1 MGMNG
6 EYRSAKTATATAVD
20 CGLVR
25 GQLERLIAHP
35 LFSQSRRYSNLL
47 RYLVEETLEGHSD
60 RLKERT
66 VGIDVFG
73 RTPSYDTTA
82 DPVVRTTAAQLRHRI
97 ARYYAQPGHESEI
110 RILLPPGAYVPEFL
124 DPTEQTAP
132 QNGSA
137 FHGVEITTALAA
149 APEAEED
156 AAISTV
162 SPAAEGTTAGVGRWF
177 AGRRRWFAIGIMTA
191 AIGSWAAA
199 GVVLFQ
205 SARKD
210 AALRMFWGPVWDSS
224 RSVLLCI
231 GIQSSA
237 AVRAASGPQANAAN
251 SGPTVRES
259 LGANSVAWP
268 DAIVLAQLSGL
279 ARSNGQTIRLR
290 KSNLIAFEDLR
301 DSPDILV
308 GGFNNQWIMRLGKN
322 LRFRYMVDR
331 ATDLHWI
338 EDQQNPTQRNWQG
351 YLNAPYS
358 GFLTD
363 YGLITRVMDQSTEK
377 MVVIASG
384 IAAYGTM
391 AAGELLTSEKYM
403 KMIAARAPRGWGGK
417 NLQIVFSTE
426 VIGGNAGPPH
436 ILATYF
442 W

>member
-1 MGMNG
+1 MSN
-6 EYRSAKTATATAVD
+6 EYRSAKTATATAID
-20 CGLVR
+20 SDMVR
-25 GQLERLIAHP
+25 GQLERLIGHP
-35 LFSQSRRYSNLL
+35 MFSQSRRYSSLL
-47 RYLVEETLEGHSD
+47 RYLVEETLDGHSD

-73 RTPSYDTTA
+73 RTPSYDTTS

-110 RILLPPGAYVPEFL
+110 RILLPSGAYLPEFL
-124 DPTEQTAP
+124 DPAEQPPP

-137 FHGVEITTALAA
+137 FHGVAIATALAV
-149 APEAEED
+149 APVREAEEE

-162 SPAAEGTTAGVGRWF
+162 SRVAKGDRAGVGGWF
-177 AGRRRWFAIGIMTA
+177 EGRRRWLAVGILTA
-191 AIGSWAAA
+191 AIGSLAAA
-199 GVVLFQ
+199 GVALFQ
-205 SARKD
+205 STRKD
-210 AALRMFWGPVWDSS
+210 AALRTFWGPVWDSS

-231 GIQSSA
+231 GVQAIGA
-237 AVRAASGPQANAAN
+237 AQGGPGAQVNAAN

-259 LGANSVAWP
+259 LEANSVAWP

-279 ARSNGQTIRLR
+279 ARANGQTIRLR

-308 GGFNNQWIMRLGKN
+308 GGFNNRWIMRLGKN

-331 ATDLHWI
+331 ATGLHWI
-338 EDQQNPTQRNWQG
+338 EDQQNPSQRNWQG

-363 YGLITRVMDQSTEK
+363 YGLITRVVDQSTEK
-377 MVVIASG
+377 IVVIASG

-391 AAGELLTSEKYM
+391 AAGEFLTSEKYM
-403 KMIAARAPRGWGGK
+403 QMVAARAPKGWGRK
-417 NLQIVFSTE
+417 NLQVAFSTE
-426 VIGGNAGPPH
+426 VIGGNAGPPR